1 MLGKEKIEDIAAT
14 AARMS
19 LPPGAFERVIV
30 EPAIDS
36 LGNDALRITIVLQ
49 ADSVRKI
56 SGESAL
62 NLSLKLN
69 DAMEDEGDVRLPIV
83 EYATEEELI
92 YDDSQEEA

>member
-1 MLGKEKIEDIAAT
+1 MLAKEKIEDIAAA
-14 AARMS
+14 AARAY

-56 SGESAL
+56 TGEAASK
-62 NLSLKLN
+62 LSLSLN
-69 DAMEDEGDVRLPIV
+69 DAMEDERDERFPILG
-83 EYATEEELI
+83 YATEEELA
-92 YDDSQEEA
+92 YDDSHEEA